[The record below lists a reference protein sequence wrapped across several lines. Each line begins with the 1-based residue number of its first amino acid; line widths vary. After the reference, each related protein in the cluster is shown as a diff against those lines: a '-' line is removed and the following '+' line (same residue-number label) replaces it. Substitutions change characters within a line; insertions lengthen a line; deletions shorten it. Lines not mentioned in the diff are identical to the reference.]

1 MEAAVLKTILELK
14 EQNMEMRR
22 AITDATDMLTKR
34 CKLNVDHKYKETSIA
49 PLIIAV
55 NRAVADLNNKAKP
68 AAVEESDPI

>member
-1 MEAAVLKTILELK
+1 MEAATLKIILDLK

-49 PLIIAV
+49 PLITAV
-55 NRAVADLNNKAKP
+55 NRAVAELNNKAKP
-68 AAVEESDPI
+68 AVTEEDPL